1 MDAYARHIMRDT
13 PMRGTPMTCTPM
25 RCMLTGCTPVGYMAA
40 REFRERGTSIVYT
53 SLRPLLPP
61 AEEEQ
66 LEPFYKLLE
75 GSAGASEV
83 NDSEV

>member
-1 MDAYARHIMRDT
+1 MHVHERRTHRLHANERHAHEKHAHERHVRSIHV
-13 PMRGTPMTCTPM
+13 PKA
-25 RCMLTGCTPVGYMAA
+25 LTA
-40 REFRERGTSIVYT
+40 S
-53 SLRPLLPP
+53 

-83 NDSEV
+83 NNSEV

>member
-1 MDAYARHIMRDT
+1 MH
-13 PMRGTPMTCTPM
+13 G
-25 RCMLTGCTPVGYMAA
+25 
-40 REFRERGTSIVYT
+40 RERVPRERHVYSIHVSEALT
-53 SLRPLLPP
+53 TP